1 MERINL
7 SWTKGTRP
15 VPPFQSLYF
24 ADQIFV
30 TAANATL
37 SNSCHD
43 SANAFRDHDGVVC
56 EKKNIHHRKKF
67 TLLPVPQVPPNINS
81 GHLSIRPIRERTFSL
96 SKLIMILSKR
106 EISNVWRRFCND
118 VLYTTK
124 TWWIYRGDYHTGEKS
139 SQLDCENH
147 LRDSAKMVNT

>member
-24 ADQIFV
+24 ADQIFA

-43 SANAFRDHDGVVC
+43 SANAFRGNDGVDC
-56 EKKNIHHRKKF
+56 EKNIYHRKNF

-81 GHLSIRPIRERTFSL
+81 SHL
-96 SKLIMILSKR
+96 
-106 EISNVWRRFCND
+106 
-118 VLYTTK
+118 
-124 TWWIYRGDYHTGEKS
+124 
-139 SQLDCENH
+139 
-147 LRDSAKMVNT
+147 

>member
-1 MERINL
+1 MTTLHHHHHQEYIEYILMERINL

-43 SANAFRDHDGVVC
+43 SANAFIGNDGVDC
-56 EKKNIHHRKKF
+56 EKIYITGKILHYCQYHRCRQIF
-67 TLLPVPQVPPNINS
+67 TLVICKFNQSEGTHFLCKTPHVWVQKRIIKRLANILQ
-81 GHLSIRPIRERTFSL
+81 GCVMY
-96 SKLIMILSKR
+96 K
-106 EISNVWRRFCND
+106 
-118 VLYTTK
+118 
-124 TWWIYRGDYHTGEKS
+124 
-139 SQLDCENH
+139 EN
-147 LRDSAKMVNT
+147 MVDL

>member
-30 TAANATL
+30 TATNATL

-43 SANAFRDHDGVVC
+43 SANAFREGIQ
-56 EKKNIHHRKKF
+56 KK
-67 TLLPVPQVPPNINS
+67 
-81 GHLSIRPIRERTFSL
+81 SIFLGKSP
-96 SKLIMILSKR
+96 KLWVGGGQES
-106 EISNVWRRFCND
+106 
-118 VLYTTK
+118 
-124 TWWIYRGDYHTGEKS
+124 
-139 SQLDCENH
+139 
-147 LRDSAKMVNT
+147 

>member
-30 TAANATL
+30 TATNATL

-43 SANAFRDHDGVVC
+43 SANALRGNDGVDC
-56 EKKNIHHRKKF
+56 EKIYMTGKF
-67 TLLPVPQVPPNINS
+67 CTLFTQISTLVICKYNQFN
-81 GHLSIRPIRERTFSL
+81 TFSL
-96 SKLIMILSKR
+96 SKLLM
-106 EISNVWRRFCND
+106 F
-118 VLYTTK
+118 
-124 TWWIYRGDYHTGEKS
+124 G
-139 SQLDCENH
+139 
-147 LRDSAKMVNT
+147 